1 MREILLR
8 SLIGALGAL
17 VMMSGAN
24 AALLSITGGS
34 WDSSTTWN
42 NNAPGDPNTT
52 SIYQNGDDIPDPQL
66 GGVPNPA
73 FLWKEDGAPPLPP
86 KQGLSPFTGTFGG
99 TIETDDATGDVIGGR
114 LVISGT
120 IGDQVI
126 VGTNSW
132 WLRIWEDVTIDLA
145 TGASTV
151 GSIDCARSD
160 FAPAN
165 CTPGVTAGMPF
176 AWNISAGSVTPGG
189 CYLPGADN
197 DPAVDPMSTA
207 EACGPNGPAILAA
220 SWDGTTLTLH
230 NEGRDAAGNVNGTDL
245 QNAFSLTTEMAPIP
259 VPAAVW
265 LFGSALGLLGWMRRK
280 AS

>member
-8 SLIGALGAL
+8 SLGGALSAL
-17 VMMSGAN
+17 LVMSGAS
-24 AALLSITGGS
+24 AATLAITGGS

-52 SIYQNGDDIPDPQL
+52 EIYDAGDPVPPVLL
-66 GGVPNPA
+66 GGAPSA
-73 FLWKEDGAPPLPP
+73 FTWNDDTGAPRTDLA
-86 KQGLSPFTGTFGG
+86 PFTGTFGG
-99 TIETDDATGDVIGGR
+99 TLDIDDATGDVIGGS

-120 IGDQVI
+120 IGDQVV

-145 TGASTV
+145 TGLSSV
-151 GSIDCARSD
+151 GSTDCARSL

-165 CTPGVTAGMPF
+165 CFPGVLGGMPF
-176 AWNISAGSVTPGG
+176 AFNISAGAVTPGG

-197 DPAVDPMSTA
+197 DPAVDPTSTA
-207 EACGPNGPAILAA
+207 TACGPNGPAVGAA
-220 SWDGTTLTLH
+220 SWDGSSLILH
-230 NEGRDAAGNVNGTDL
+230 NEGRDAGGNVNGTDL
-245 QNAFSLTTEMAPIP
+245 QNAFSLTTAPIP